1 MNRNLLLPL
10 VILVVCS
17 VGCGGTDQPAVDT
30 QPFEEAVAR
39 YLEENNMALA
49 IKEVKAGPVVE
60 GARAT
65 MTASLTHAE
74 LGGPSVTWHFEF
86 EKPKGLPWKVIS
98 HHN

>member
-10 VILVVCS
+10 VVLVACLS
-17 VGCGGTDQPAVDT
+17 GCGGADQPAVDT
-30 QPFEEAVAR
+30 GPFEEAVGR

-86 EKPKGLPWKVIS
+86 EKSEGGPWKAVG
-98 HHN
+98 HHD